1 MAAYFWVGGAGDLG
15 DGTHWS
21 LASGG
26 APAGV
31 VPTAADD
38 VTFNTLSGTA
48 FIVTGTGF
56 FRSFTTGAGATPQ
69 FQGIYV
75 STLDGNLTLSAA
87 TTFVTSQSQFLTNN
101 NSLSNYTVN
110 LGNAPLAGL
119 VSLTIQAD
127 FGSTVTI
134 SGTINNAGAVT
145 LNTTSSS
152 SIINLGATV
161 MTVIAAGF
169 WGGDV
174 VLNSSGVTGII
185 NCNTASITAYYIEL
199 CNSSGVVNLNS
210 STLIATQTMRDSSF
224 NGGTLNTGTATLR
237 LISSVTDPALSGA
250 PSFIPKQD
258 GTGSYNIV
266 QFQGD
271 VKYIQN
277 SFTCATMTVTT
288 NANTYGT
295 LILNSAINVTVSGT
309 LTLTGNSAT
318 NRLYVYSLDI
328 INPSTF
334 TATTKALTNVDF
346 SDIIAAGT
354 AWTGTSLGDC
364 LGNTNITFTTPVT
377 RYAVAAGN
385 WNSTAVWSATSG
397 GAAGASVPLPQDTA
411 ILNSQSGVGTIAT
424 NTVRVLG
431 KNVNILSGY
440 NGTFSLNT
448 YTATTN
454 IREGCFVYGDFFL
467 AASATLSI
475 ANQSYIIVGGA
486 GASTLN
492 ITNQAFPYTNSLYL
506 APRPTGSIVLT
517 GAITNGANSI
527 YVYSEGFD
535 TGGYNI
541 NSNYIIAT
549 GSIPITGW
557 LIDPD
562 FSTSIIS
569 NYLRS
574 SLITTTRITLPGPTD
589 AGTSTI
595 VLIPDLY
602 TGTPLYGGV
611 GCSAYNVYINNTVSS
626 YNYNFTSNIS
636 NIFSSNTFP
645 YASTNYFNII
655 TSNSA
660 IFPYSPVNSTITIDN
675 IFDIGSVTVPVT
687 ISDTTITNN
696 SSKVLETS
704 YAYYYKCTA
713 AGSFGG
719 DKLRAFGAANM
730 GQNTNIVFPTITKT
744 YAYNDTGS
752 TSFTVP
758 SDFTNSAHVVA
769 IGGGGSGRSPG
780 GGGGG
785 GAVSITPLPLSIS
798 PLSPGNTLTISAT
811 TSLTSA
817 SSVID
822 PRTST
827 IIALANRGSTA
838 ASASGGS
845 GGTALVGTV
854 LINGGVG
861 GSGSNTGGGGGGGA
875 INRFTG
881 GLGNASGGGGGGAGT
896 SGNGTLG
903 VTYGGNGGATSG
915 GTGGS
920 YPSPTAGGNATAGT
934 GGGGGGGASGSITNA
949 TKSGTYSRVATTA
962 TLTIDITSH
971 GMNNGQ
977 QGTFTFTSA
986 QSGTYS
992 RSGTLVTC
1000 TRTSHGLSTGQVI
1013 YFDGSIGAVPD
1024 GYYTVTNTGANT
1036 FTFNTVASFGTSGSF
1051 TIRVQP
1057 NTATVYT
1064 VTVVNAN
1071 QLTITTTST
1080 AVMSGTVSVTYAA
1093 SFINAGD
1100 GGVGSS
1106 LATYSYSYLNNVLTS
1121 GTIGPGGGGGGGGEG
1136 FVTLDVISTAGN
1148 GASGLIGSGGG
1159 GGGVRA
1165 SGSGAAG
1172 TGGTGLI
1179 IITYALA
1186 IPPAQASIVG

>member
-15 DGTHWS
+15 DGSKWS
-21 LASGG
+21 LTSGG

-31 VPTAADD
+31 VPGFLDD
-38 VTFNTLSGTA
+38 VTFNTLSGTN
-48 FIVTGTGF
+48 FIVTGSGF
-56 FRSFTTGAGATPQ
+56 FRSFTSGVSATPQ
-69 FQGIYV
+69 FQGITV
-75 STLDGNLTLSAA
+75 VTNDGNLTLSAS
-87 TTFVTSQSQFLTNN
+87 TTFVNSSSTLSTSNLN
-101 NSLSNYTVN
+101 LSNYTVN
-110 LGNAPLAGL
+110 LGNAPLASL
-119 VSLTIQAD
+119 VYIAISAYQ
-127 FGSTVTI
+127 GSTVTV
-134 SGTINNAGAVT
+134 SGTFNNAGQVV
-145 LNTTSSS
+145 LNTDGIST
-152 SIINLGATV
+152 INLGATV
-161 MTVIAAGF
+161 MTVTNTGT
-169 WGGDV
+169 W
-174 VLNSSGVTGII
+174 SGNVTFQPASGGII
-185 NCNTASITAYYIEL
+185 NCNTASITAYSINL
-199 CNSSGVVNLNS
+199 CEDSGIVNLNS
-210 STLIATQTMRDSSF
+210 STLVATQQLIDRTF
-224 NGGTLNTGTATLR
+224 TTVGTINAGTSTLR
-237 LISSVTDPALSGA
+237 LLSSVTDIPTT
-250 PSFIPKQD
+250 FIECPYFFPKFD
-258 GTGSYNIV
+258 GSGSYNIV
-266 QFQGD
+266 QFQGN
-271 VKYIQN
+271 VNEIRG

-295 LILNSAINVTVSGT
+295 LILGSYASAVSITVSGT
-309 LTLTGNSAT
+309 LTLTGNSTT
-318 NRLYVYSLDI
+318 NRLYVYSGDST
-328 INPSTF
+328 NPSTF
-334 TATTKALTNVDF
+334 TATTKSLTNVDF
-346 SDIIAAGT
+346 SDITAVGT

-385 WNSTAVWSATSG
+385 WNATTTWSATSG
-397 GAAGASVPLPQDTA
+397 GAAGATIPLPQDSV
-411 ILNSQSGVGTIAT
+411 ILNSASGVGTIST
-424 NTVRVLG
+424 NTTRVLG

-454 IREGCFVYGDFFL
+454 IRAGCFVYGDFFIG
-467 AASATLSI
+467 ASATLSI
-475 ANQSYIIVGGA
+475 ASGSYIIVGGT
-486 GASTLN
+486 GSSTLN
-492 ITNQAFPYTNSLYL
+492 ITDKAFAYPDSLYL
-506 APRPTGSIVLT
+506 APRNTGSIVLT

-527 YVYSEGFD
+527 FVYSNGFD

-541 NSNYIIAT
+541 NSNFIDQVST
-549 GSIPITGW
+549 LPTTGW
-557 LIDPD
+557 LINP
-562 FSTSIIS
+562 SSGGLNS

-574 SLITTTRITLPGPTD
+574 SLITTTSISIPGPTD

-595 VLIPDLY
+595 VLIPDAYSGFL
-602 TGTPLYGGV
+602 TGGV
-611 GCSAYNVYINNTVSS
+611 RCSAYNVYINNTVSN
-626 YNYNFTSNIS
+626 YNYSFTSDIS

-655 TSNSA
+655 ISS
-660 IFPYSPVNSTITIDN
+660 YDVNSTITIDN

-687 ISDTTITNN
+687 ISNTTITNN

-730 GQNTNIVFPTITKT
+730 GQNTDIVFPTITKT
-744 YAYNDTGS
+744 YAYNNTGS
-752 TSFTVP
+752 TNFTVP
-758 SDFTNSAHVVA
+758 SDFTNSAYVVA
-769 IGGGGSGRSPG
+769 IGGGGSGRSAG

-785 GAVSITPLPLSIS
+785 GAVSIAPLPLRIS
-798 PLSPGNTLTISAT
+798 PLSPGNTLTLSAT

-817 SSVID
+817 SSVVD

-827 IIALANRGSTA
+827 TIVSANRGST
-838 ASASGGS
+838 STSGF
-845 GGTALVGTV
+845 GGTGGVASTGII
-854 LINGGVG
+854 LINGGAG
-861 GSGSNTGGGGGGGA
+861 GNGSTSGGGGGGGA
-875 INRFTG
+875 INGFVG
-881 GLGNASGGGGGGAGT
+881 GSGNANGGAGGGAGT
-896 SGNGTLG
+896 LGSGANTLVLNGG
-903 VTYGGNGGATSG
+903 AGGATSG

-920 YPSPTAGGNATAGT
+920 NPSSPAGGNATAGS
-934 GGGGGGGASGSITNA
+934 GGGGGGGAGGSITNA

-977 QGTFTFTSA
+977 QGTFTFTST
-986 QSGTYS
+986 QTGTYS

-1013 YFDGSIGAVPD
+1013 YFDATSGGIAD
-1024 GYYTVTNTGANT
+1024 GYYTVTTTGANT
-1036 FTFNTVASFGTSGSF
+1036 FTFNHVNSGSASGNF

-1057 NTATVYT
+1057 ATATVYT

-1071 QLTITTTST
+1071 QLTINTTST
-1080 AVMSGTVSVTYAA
+1080 AVMAGTVSVTYAA

-1106 LATYSYSYLNNVLTS
+1106 LASYSYSYLNNVLTS

-1136 FVTLDVISTAGN
+1136 FATLDVISTAGN

-1159 GGGVRA
+1159 GGGFRT
-1165 SGSGAAG
+1165 SGSGSAG

>member
-1 MAAYFWVGGAGDLG
+1 MAAYFWVGGAGDLN
-15 DGTHWS
+15 DPSKWS
-21 LASGG
+21 LTSGG
-26 APAGV
+26 VPAGV
-31 VPTAADD
+31 APSFTDD
-38 VTFNTLSGTA
+38 VTFNTLSGTN
-48 FIVTGTGF
+48 FIVTGIGSY
-56 FRSFTTGAGATPQ
+56 RSFTTGAGATPQ
-69 FQGIYV
+69 FDGV
-75 STLDGNLTLSAA
+75 GLSTNDGNFTLSAA
-87 TTFVTSQSQFLTNN
+87 TTFVGNGSTITTSNN
-101 NSLSNYTVN
+101 TLSSYTVN
-110 LGNAPLAGL
+110 LGNASLAGL
-119 VSLTIQAD
+119 VSISISALL
-127 FGSTVTI
+127 GSTVTI
-134 SGTINNAGAVT
+134 SGTFNNAGEVVIFGDS
-145 LNTTSSS
+145 TST
-152 SIINLGATV
+152 INLGATV
-161 MTVIAAGF
+161 MTVIPGSILS
-169 WGGDV
+169 GGV
-174 VLNSSGVTGII
+174 SLNGNNGQAVI
-185 NCNTASITAYYIEL
+185 NCNTASITAYSISL
-199 CNSSGVVNLNS
+199 CNANGTVNLNS
-210 STLIATQTMRDSSF
+210 STCTATQQLIDQSF
-224 NGGTLNTGTATLR
+224 SGFGTLNAGTSTIR

-271 VKYIQN
+271 VKFIQG

-288 NANTYGT
+288 NANNYGT
-295 LILNSAINVTVSGT
+295 LILDSNITVSGT

-318 NRLYVYSLDI
+318 NRLYVYSRL
-328 INPSTF
+328 NYVPSTI
-334 TATTKALTNVDF
+334 TATTKVLTNVDF
-346 SDIIAAGT
+346 SDVTAVGT

-385 WNSTAVWSATSG
+385 WNSTAIWSATSG

-440 NGTFSLNT
+440 NGTFSLDT

-467 AASATLSI
+467 SASATLSI

-541 NSNYIIAT
+541 NSNYISNT

-557 LIDPD
+557 LTDPY
-562 FSTSIIS
+562 FYNGIS

-574 SLITTTRITLPGPTD
+574 SLITTTRIDLPGGTD

-595 VLIPDLY
+595 VLIPN
-602 TGTPLYGGV
+602 LYGSSTFAGV
-611 GCSAYNVYINNTVSS
+611 GNPAYNVYINNTVSN
-626 YNYNFTSNIS
+626 YNYRFTSNIS

-645 YASTNYFNII
+645 YASTNNFNII
-655 TSNSA
+655 HSFTN
-660 IFPYSPVNSTITIDN
+660 FPIPFTKTNSTITIDN
-675 IFDIGSVTVPVT
+675 IFDIGSVTAPVT

-704 YAYYYKCTA
+704 YVYYYKCTA

-758 SDFTNSAHVVA
+758 SDFTNSAFVLA

-785 GAVSITPLPLSIS
+785 GAVSVAPLPLSIS
-798 PLSPGNTLTISAT
+798 PLSPGNTLTLSAT
-811 TSLTSA
+811 TSGSAA

-827 IIALANRGSTA
+827 TIAQANRGSTA
-838 ASASGGS
+838 ASASGGA
-845 GGTALVGTV
+845 GGTAVVGTI

-875 INRFTG
+875 INGFTG

-934 GGGGGGGASGSITNA
+934 GGGGGGGAAGSITNA

-977 QGTFTFTSA
+977 QGTFTFTST
-986 QSGTYS
+986 QTGTYS

-1013 YFDGSIGAVPD
+1013 YFDATSGGAAD
-1024 GYYTVTNTGANT
+1024 GYYTVTTTGANT
-1036 FTFNTVASFGTSGSF
+1036 FTFNHVNSGSTSGNF

-1057 NTATVYT
+1057 ATATVYT

-1071 QLTITTTST
+1071 QLTINTTST

-1093 SFINAGD
+1093 SFINAGN

-1121 GTIGPGGGGGGGGEG
+1121 GSIGPGGGGGGGGEG
-1136 FVTLDVISTAGN
+1136 FATLDTISTAGN

-1159 GGGVRA
+1159 GGGFRL
-1165 SGSGAAG
+1165 SGVGTGG